1 VSPADRLISVDVSA
15 ILGANNFDF
24 TGKRVLVTG
33 GAGFLGSWISEAL
46 VSARADVVCID
57 NLATQAS
64 TQHIGR
70 LMKLRNFHFRKEDIT
85 KWKPSGDYD
94 VIIHAA
100 SIPSPDQYTKEPVAT
115 MLANSVAIHKLLDF
129 AAKKNL
135 VFLYASTSEI
145 YGDASVIPTPETF
158 VGAISTT
165 GPRACYCESKRYGE
179 TACIGY
185 KTQYGIDV
193 RIARIFNTYGP
204 RLDGLSSYS
213 RVISRFIAQALEN
226 KDITVHGDGNQTR
239 SFSYVTD
246 TVTALLRFVDK
257 RKLGGVVLNIGNP
270 EEVTITQ
277 LAKIIRK
284 MVASRSR
291 ITYAAA
297 RPDDPFRRCPEITQ
311 AQRILKWRPK
321 VSLDE
326 GLHRTIKWFEASR
339 E

>member
-1 VSPADRLISVDVSA
+1 
-15 ILGANNFDF
+15 
-24 TGKRVLVTG
+24 
-33 GAGFLGSWISEAL
+33 
-46 VSARADVVCID
+46 
-57 NLATQAS
+57 
-64 TQHIGR
+64 
-70 LMKLRNFHFRKEDIT
+70 MKLRNFHFRKEDIT

-213 RVISRFIAQALEN
+213 RVISRFVAQALEN

-297 RPDDPFRRCPEITQ
+297 RPDDPFRRCPEIRQ